1 MEEKTSYHHIFA
13 RNCCVRRIA
22 RPVAED
28 FLDRYHPLKYTN
40 CRYKYGIYISR
51 QGHEHLPEGTL
62 VAVATF
68 SGPRKWDKEGHLV
81 RSYEWVRYFTLP
93 GTRVAGGMGKA
104 LQTFLDEVRPDDI
117 MTYVDADVSEGQS
130 YKLLGFREEGEKEF
144 GNGKRSLKLRLKLV
158 DY

>member
-1 MEEKTSYHHIFA
+1 
-13 RNCCVRRIA
+13 
-22 RPVAED
+22 
-28 FLDRYHPLKYTN
+28 
-40 CRYKYGIYISR
+40 
-51 QGHEHLPEGTL
+51 
-62 VAVATF
+62 
-68 SGPRKWDKEGHLV
+68 
-81 RSYEWVRYFTLP
+81 
-93 GTRVAGGMGKA
+93 MGKA